1 MASQMMVVVPT
12 GVAPGGMFDVQTP
25 SGQMMSVT
33 CPPGVAEGQ
42 QIQISVPAPSTDVG
56 GAVVAKLG
64 DGFMLGGIKEGG
76 SAPGDGETFYGYQA
90 TGCYAKEDLNDLE
103 GNKIG
108 EILYQSNNIN
118 RKGGE
123 HRSARVVANDG
134 TTLFTFDRPKAS
146 KDDKDPAYAI
156 MLHGTTPY
164 ATATSQPMMNLLKVQ
179 LTRLDGSGGL
189 RIGKRISKQ
198 GYLACL
204 AFALGVPTLMIGTC
218 IIFYLAQFVP
228 VIITLESLDG
238 ATQFSPM
245 LEVKGKQMVPFQSA
259 AIPLRH
265 AKHTKVYVEEKS
277 PQPLDGAARIDALI
291 LFVVSKA
298 AVTLRQ
304 ADSVS

>member
-1 MASQMMVVVPT
+1 MAASSEMMVEVPT
-12 GVAPGGMFDVQTP
+12 GVAPGGMFNVQTP

-33 CPPGVAEGQ
+33 CPPGVAEGE
-42 QIQISVPAPSTDVG
+42 QISLPAPSDV

-64 DGFMLGGIKEGG
+64 DGFVLGDFKEGG
-76 SAPGDGETFYGYQA
+76 SAPGDGETFYGTQA

-146 KDDKDPAYAI
+146 KDDKNPAYAI

-164 ATATSQPMMNLLKVQ
+164 ATATSQRMMNHVQVQ

-265 AKHTKVYVEEKS
+265 AEHTKVYVEEKC

-291 LFVVSKA
+291 LFVVWKA
-298 AVTLRQ
+298 AVTLRWG
-304 ADSVS
+304 DTV

>member
-1 MASQMMVVVPT
+1 MAASSEMMVEVPT
-12 GVAPGGMFDVQTP
+12 GVAPGGMFNVQTP

-33 CPPGVAEGQ
+33 CPPGVAEGE
-42 QIQISVPAPSTDVG
+42 QISLPAPSDV

-64 DGFMLGGIKEGG
+64 DGFVLGDFKEGG
-76 SAPGDGETFYGYQA
+76 SAPGDGETFYGTQA

-146 KDDKDPAYAI
+146 KDDKNPAYAI

-164 ATATSQPMMNLLKVQ
+164 ATAKHPKNPKFNSLLQVQ

-238 ATQFSPM
+238 ATQFTPM

-265 AKHTKVYVEEKS
+265 AEHTKKYVEEKS

-291 LFVVSKA
+291 LFVLSKA
-298 AVTLRQ
+298 AVTLCPS
-304 ADSVS
+304 DTM